1 MVNLPKPSVLASGSG
16 SEILRGSNLPP
27 RDPLPSS
34 STPPCC
40 YQFGLIALPAE
51 PTHGKNLCNILDAIL
66 SLSRQL
72 TVPALFGKGDGQT
85 WTHSEQHFP
94 ALLRWK
100 EQQVPAILSRLA
112 GALQQLNESHAK
124 QVSGEEAK
132 ALHLVLG
139 HVVCA
144 VARYI
149 APTPLSIAPASPSP
163 SHTTPPEDGWTSTT
177 SFSQA
182 CSILSLLHQQSP
194 LPTSTIARALLSDYI
209 KPIFRETA
217 SSSSA
222 STSSINP
229 TTGRKAPSPSG
240 SSFISH
246 LDANLGQHRFQSAA
260 EDGDAANLAPQKFA
274 LQVESEERN
283 EAVGCANVFGW
294 CLDELR
300 LEEEGDWTEVWP
312 LIVPAL
318 LTLLEHPQP
327 RFRLKGSVIVHRLLN
342 RPRSGKGDEE
352 SIQRKEMVLG
362 KILIRTGIGSLLE
375 RALHVNLTYIH
386 DQDFAPGLLY
396 HSIGSLRR
404 LILLT
409 THPIVYLD
417 PQHLPS
423 PTPASTTASSH
434 GSIDVAN
441 DCGQRRMEAFFR
453 LISES
458 ILSTWSYLPLPPS
471 STRLGRQLVDATCQA
486 YLVLID
492 DLSPPSR
499 GGGVGAVARFLD
511 VTVDWIFRSWMGNLG
526 FDHMDQV
533 EVTIKVMHLASRL
546 LFSGRVDSELGVDG
560 SRRFMGL
567 TLSSLAKC
575 HISALESP
583 LRSRHGISEITSED
597 SWDKLERCLS
607 AFLERLSEADPS
619 VKSRWAELVKL
630 DSRLKVLLPN
640 QSQ

>member
-1 MVNLPKPSVLASGSG
+1 MVNLPKSSVFASGSG
-16 SEILRGSNLPP
+16 VEILRESNHPP
-27 RDPLPSS
+27 QDRLLSS

-51 PTHGKNLCNILDAIL
+51 SSHDRDLCDILNTVL
-66 SLSRQL
+66 RLSRQL
-72 TVPALFGKGDGQT
+72 TVPALFGKGDGQA
-85 WTHSEQHFP
+85 WTYSEQHYP

-112 GALQQLNESHAK
+112 EALQQLNESHAS

-149 APTPLSIAPASPSP
+149 APTPISIAPASPS
-163 SHTTPPEDGWTSTT
+163 SFHTTPPEDGWTSTNSST
-177 SFSQA
+177 QA
-182 CSILSLLHQQSP
+182 QMILSHLHQQPP
-194 LPTSTIARALLSDYI
+194 LPTSTIARSLLSDYI
-209 KPIFRETA
+209 KPIFREAA

-229 TTGRKAPSPSG
+229 TTGRKAPPSSG
-240 SSFISH
+240 SSLISH

-260 EDGDAANLAPQKFA
+260 EDGEAANLAPQKYA
-274 LQVESEERN
+274 MQVESEERN
-283 EAVGCANVFGW
+283 EALGCANVFGW

-300 LEEEGDWTEVWP
+300 LEKEEDWVEVWP

-327 RFRLKGSVIVHRLLN
+327 RFRLKGSLIVHRLLN

-409 THPIVYLD
+409 THPIVYLG
-417 PQHLPS
+417 PHLLPS
-423 PTPASTTASSH
+423 PAQTSFTAPSS
-434 GSIDVAN
+434 GSIDAAN

-471 STRLGRQLVDATCQA
+471 STRLGRELVDVTCDA

-492 DLSPPSR
+492 DLSPPSKES
-499 GGGVGAVARFLD
+499 GIGAVARFLD
-511 VTVDWIFRSWMGNLG
+511 VTVDWIFRNWLGNLA
-526 FDHMDQV
+526 FDLMNQA
-533 EVTIKVMHLASRL
+533 EVTFKVMHLASRL
-546 LFSGRVDSELGVDG
+546 LFSGKVDSGLKVSG
-560 SRRFMGL
+560 SRRFTGL
-567 TLSSLAKC
+567 ILSSVAKC

-583 LRSRHGISEITSED
+583 LRSRHGISEITPDD

-607 AFLERLSEADPS
+607 AFLERLLEADSS
-619 VKSRWAELVKL
+619 VESRWAELVKL
-630 DSRLKVLLPN
+630 DSRLKVLLPK
-640 QSQ
+640 